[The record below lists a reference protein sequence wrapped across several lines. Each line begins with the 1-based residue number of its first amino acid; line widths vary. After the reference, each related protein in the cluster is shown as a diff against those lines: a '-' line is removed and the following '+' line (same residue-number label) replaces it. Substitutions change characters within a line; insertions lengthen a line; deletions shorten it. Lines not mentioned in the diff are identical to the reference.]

1 MNHAFKI
8 RTILFCFFN
17 RAYHLW
23 CSNLKFKKLD
33 SSPILTRQPIPC
45 LLVRYLPCRQL
56 TQLPMT
62 KICEWFNL
70 LAGIPLSLHR
80 DISDR
85 IEAVSRILIRSDPE
99 LVRLEGFE
107 CCLILPSGYAA
118 DQCCGSGSTWIRIDV
133 AVLDADPY
141 WNANPEHGNW
151 DCITRIRIQMD
162 PHWFGS
168 VDPDPALRLKAGS
181 GSAWNQCG
189 SKTLLQIWPFW
200 QKERTINWPFLQT
213 VLQNLS
219 IPYLH
224 GSWRTNNCHSPF
236 LSLCLSFRCVVDGDF
251 AYISSQ
257 GVRAESS
264 QRIRTISLLL
274 LLFTLSGS
282 VAEGIVA
289 VPDPE
294 DLVLFTYP

>member
-1 MNHAFKI
+1 
-8 RTILFCFFN
+8 
-17 RAYHLW
+17 
-23 CSNLKFKKLD
+23 
-33 SSPILTRQPIPC
+33 
-45 LLVRYLPCRQL
+45 
-56 TQLPMT
+56 MT

-70 LAGIPLSLHR
+70 LDRILLSLHR
-80 DISDR
+80 DICDR

-99 LVRLEGFE
+99 LVKLEGFE
-107 CCLILPSGYAA
+107 CWIILPSGYAA
-118 DQCCGSGSTWIRIDV
+118 DKCCGSGSTWIRIDV

-141 WNANPEHGNW
+141 WNANPEHRNW
-151 DCITRIRIQMD
+151 DCITKIRIQMD

-181 GSAWNQCG
+181 GSAWNQSGPKHFCRFDLFD
-189 SKTLLQIWPFW
+189 K
-200 QKERTINWPFLQT
+200 KKTINWPFLQT

-236 LSLCLSFRCVVDGDF
+236 LSLCLSFRCVVVWGF

-264 QRIRTISLLL
+264 QRKRTISLLL

-282 VAEGIVA
+282 VAEGSVA
-289 VPDPE
+289 VPDLE
-294 DLVLFTYP
+294 DLVLFIYP